1 MGVPSKRSRKAPESD
16 SDFEDDG
23 DLDSHDLNMEEEE
36 DGFEDEEEEDNE
48 FEDEEEGESDDEEEE
63 DGEEGEEEANGDKDA
78 EMEELEKEAM
88 DIRHEQQDILKN
100 LKHHKGEDI
109 LKGQALTNQKVIWD
123 KTLEFRFLLQKPF
136 SSSNRLPQEPVRSQF
151 CGSHEDVNAAYSDL
165 VASSKKT
172 LNSLLEL
179 QEALVE
185 KNPAITQDATS
196 GNSGRSKHSEPSKNI
211 GVDGD
216 EDWSRISNL
225 LSRMATFRNKE
236 IDKWQT
242 RAQVNTGAASIKGR
256 LQAFNQSISQQVAAY
271 MRDPSRMVRQMQ
283 MRQSAVGVFG
293 TVLKGEDTPK
303 GEELQSDAVAQADG
317 DPELLDDS
325 EFYQQLLKEFFETI
339 DPTSS
344 ETAFYSLKK
353 MQSKKRKIVDRRAS
367 KSRKIRYNVHEKIVN
382 FMAPE
387 PRVLPPM
394 FPDLNCLF
402 GLKNSK
408 PASVVQ

>member
-1 MGVPSKRSRKAPESD
+1 MGKPSKRSRKAPESD
-16 SDFEDDG
+16 SDFEDGG
-23 DLDSHDLNMEEEE
+23 DLDSHELNMEEEE
-36 DGFEDEEEEDNE
+36 DEFEDEEDEKSGNEEE
-48 FEDEEEGESDDEEEE
+48 SGSGEEEDEEEGEEE
-63 DGEEGEEEANGDKDA
+63 NGNKDA
-78 EMEELEKEAM
+78 EMEELEKQYM
-88 DIRHEQQDILKN
+88 DIRHEEQDILKN
-100 LKHHKGEDI
+100 LKHHKGEDL
-109 LKGQALTNQKVIWD
+109 LKGQALKNQKAIWD
-123 KTLEFRFLLQKPF
+123 KTLEFRFLLQKAF
-136 SSSNRLPQEPVRSQF
+136 SSSNRLPQEPVRSLF

-165 VASSKKT
+165 VTSSKKT

-185 KNPAITQDATS
+185 KSPSITQDATT

-216 EDWSRISNL
+216 EDWSRISNW
-225 LSRMATFRNKE
+225 LSRIATFRNKE

-271 MRDPSRMVRQMQ
+271 MRDPSRMVKQMQ
-283 MRQSAVGVFG
+283 MRRSAVGVFG

-303 GEELQSDAVAQADG
+303 GEESQSDAAEQADG

-394 FPDLNCLF
+394 FPDLTCLF
-402 GLKNSK
+402 GMKNSK
-408 PASVVQ
+408 PASVVR